1 MTLVKAINLL
11 KTEYERACKLD
22 YVHNPLAYALYK
34 VWKIADQDGVKEK

>member
-22 YVHNPLAYALYK
+22 YVHDPLAYALYV
-34 VWKIADQDGVKEK
+34 VWKVADREGAKEK

>member
-22 YVHNPLAYALYK
+22 YVRNPLAYALHK
-34 VWKIADQDGVKEK
+34 VWRVADQDGGKAK